1 MATHQ
6 NIILKTYRK
15 DIWSKFMKGITHYQL
30 IQPNDCI
37 GVCISGGKDSMLMAL
52 CFKIL
57 VQHSEVPFTVK
68 YIVMDPGYN
77 EVNRQRIYQNA
88 HELELDIEMFDA
100 KIFDYV
106 DHIEKSPCYLCAR
119 MRRGHLY
126 QFAEQLG
133 CNKIALGHHYD
144 DVIETTVM
152 NLFYGGQFGTMMP
165 RLKSTSHPD
174 IELIRPLYLVRESSI
189 IKWVNCTGL
198 EFLQCACRFTECDEK
213 LHHETESKRKEIKQ
227 FIQTYK
233 AINPFIESNIFRST
247 ENVNLNKVI
256 SYFDDETQ
264 HHFLDDF
271 NEPNIQ

>member
-6 NIILKTYRK
+6 NTILKTYRK

-57 VQHSEVPFTVK
+57 VQHTEIPFTVK

-77 EVNRQRIYQNA
+77 KENRQRIYQNA
-88 HELELDIEMFDA
+88 QELDLDIEMFDA

-106 DHIEKSPCYLCAR
+106 DQIEKSPCYLCAR

-174 IELIRPLYLVRESSI
+174 IELIRPLYLVREAAI
-189 IKWVNCTGL
+189 IRWVNYTGL
-198 EFLQCACRFTECDEK
+198 EFLQCACRFTERDDE
-213 LHHETESKRKEIKQ
+213 LHHETQSKRKEVKEFIK
-227 FIQTYK
+227 TYK
-233 AINPFIESNIFRST
+233 ATNPFIEANIFRSV
-247 ENVNLNKVI
+247 ENVNLSKVI
-256 SYFDDETQ
+256 SYFDDQTQ

-271 NEPNIQ
+271 KE